1 MTEEAAVEDSGKPP
15 DPKPSTIRNAMVP
28 PPVIM
33 LIAVA
38 NLGLLIWHVIYDAT
52 HADYSNTP
60 VTFLLVS
67 VELFILGVPIGKA
80 LRGLQ

>member
-1 MTEEAAVEDSGKPP
+1 MEDQSKPP
-15 DPKPSTIRNAMVP
+15 DPRPSAALLNAMVP
-28 PPVIM
+28 PPVVM

-67 VELFILGVPIGKA
+67 VQLFILGVPIGKA